1 MSASILGRGT
11 NERINAMND
20 TTNGLDQN
28 EEDLLINEISDE
40 ALETAVCTGHEK
52 AGNYTLAAC
61 TGLTV
66 CPG

>member
-1 MSASILGRGT
+1 
-11 NERINAMND
+11 MND
-20 TTNGLDQN
+20 MTIGLDQN
-28 EEDLLINEISDE
+28 EECLLINEISDE
-40 ALETAVCTGHEK
+40 ALETAVCTARKK

>member
-1 MSASILGRGT
+1 
-11 NERINAMND
+11 MND
-20 TTNGLDQN
+20 MTNGLDQN

-61 TGLTV
+61 TGLAV